1 MHAHPTRTLLLF
13 LGLISL
19 AIGFVYALF
28 VFTGGTLFRPAPQ
41 TASQATGF
49 PADAPAPTP
58 QDYVTAQKG
67 FQYLVSYSGNG
78 FMPETLSVKK
88 DETVRFTNNSDDSLR
103 LSLESAQVTSLNH
116 AEYYEY
122 TFANAG
128 TLVYSDGTN
137 KVVVTVK

>member
-1 MHAHPTRTLLLF
+1 
-13 LGLISL
+13 
-19 AIGFVYALF
+19 
-28 VFTGGTLFRPAPQ
+28 
-41 TASQATGF
+41 
-49 PADAPAPTP
+49 
-58 QDYVTAQKG
+58 
-67 FQYLVSYSGNG
+67 
-78 FMPETLSVKK
+78 MPETLSVKK